1 MNNFQQR
8 GDVIRLTAIA
18 AAVTSGQVMRIGNLL
33 GVANHS
39 AAIGAELECN
49 LRGVYVV
56 PKVAGAVIAQG
67 ETLTWDASVAA
78 FDDNAAVPAAG
89 DVTGAAAVAFEAAGN
104 GVTSIA
110 VLFTGVPGTLA

>member
-8 GDVIRLTAIA
+8 GDVIRLSAIA
-18 AAVTSGQVMRIGNLL
+18 AAVVSGQVVRIGNLL
-33 GVANHS
+33 AVANHK

-67 ETLTWDASVAA
+67 ETLVWDSSAGA
-78 FDDNAAVPAAG
+78 FDDNLAVPAAG
-89 DVTGAAAVAFEAAGN
+89 DIGGAAAVAFEAAGA
-104 GVTSIA
+104 GVATMA
-110 VLFTGVPGTLA
+110 VLFTGVPGTLT